1 MVAAILLAI
10 SAAALGQFAL
20 YYWRS
25 VVAGVA
31 AQPLSERVRA
41 AARLAS
47 PSVGAADF
55 ETVISLHDVTPGLQD
70 ASSALRVVRAYYN
83 VVELIGRLAKLG
95 FPVLAA
101 WSQREMTTC
110 SRYVAVLVDRRLERN
125 LACAAEIHSC

>member
-25 VVAGVA
+25 VVASVA
-31 AQPLSERVRA
+31 AQPLSDRVRVA
-41 AARLAS
+41 AHLAG

-55 ETVISLHDVTPGLQD
+55 QAVLSLHDVTPGLKED
-70 ASSALRVVRAYYN
+70 SHGLRVVRAYYD

-101 WSQREMTTC
+101 WSEREMTTC

-125 LACAAEIHSC
+125 LACAAEIRSC